1 MIYFQWLQNLQY
13 DYPPEM
19 LKPIRQAVIGFV
31 EEIKDN
37 IVIGFSSAY
46 EIIRGRQGLKRLQ
59 IQRVPSFILTM
70 AWQRPI

>member
-46 EIIRGRQGLKRLQ
+46 EIIRGRSLINYQYNDN
-59 IQRVPSFILTM
+59 FIN
-70 AWQRPI
+70 R